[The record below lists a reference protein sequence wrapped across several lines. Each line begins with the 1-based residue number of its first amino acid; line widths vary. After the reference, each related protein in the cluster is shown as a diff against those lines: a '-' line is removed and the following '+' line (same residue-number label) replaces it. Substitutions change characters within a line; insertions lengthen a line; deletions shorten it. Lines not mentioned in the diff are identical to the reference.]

1 MHEKIW
7 KILMNYSEKSEDEI
21 KPESNL
27 QTDLGLNSLDVI
39 GIVTDF
45 EDQFGISIPDEDI
58 LTLTTVKDIEEY
70 IQKKQGAYRHSVRQR
85 SRCSA

>member
-1 MHEKIW
+1 MHDKIW
-7 KILMNYSEKSEDEI
+7 KILMNYSEKSEAEI

-45 EDQFGISIPDEDI
+45 EDAFGISIPDDDI
-58 LTLTTVKDIEEY
+58 LTLVTVRDIEEY
-70 IQKKQGAYRHSVRQR
+70 IKKKQEA
-85 SRCSA
+85 

>member
-1 MHEKIW
+1 MHDKIW
-7 KILMNYSEKSEDEI
+7 KILMNYSEKSEAEI

-45 EDQFGISIPDEDI
+45 EDTFGISIPDDDI
-58 LTLTTVKDIEEY
+58 LTLVTVKDIEEY
-70 IQKKQGAYRHSVRQR
+70 IKKKQEA
-85 SRCSA
+85 

>member
-1 MHEKIW
+1 
-7 KILMNYSEKSEDEI
+7 MNYSEKSEAEI

-45 EDQFGISIPDEDI
+45 EVTFGISIPDDDI
-58 LTLTTVKDIEEY
+58 LTLVTVKDIEEY
-70 IQKKQGAYRHSVRQR
+70 IKKKQAHRGFRTIRNLL
-85 SRCSA
+85 

>member
-7 KILMNYSEKSEDEI
+7 KILMHYSEKSEDEI

-70 IQKKQGAYRHSVRQR
+70 IQKKQGA
-85 SRCSA
+85 

>member
-7 KILMNYSEKSEDEI
+7 KILMNYSEKSEADI

-45 EDQFGISIPDEDI
+45 ETEFGISIPDED
-58 LTLTTVKDIEEY
+58 LLNLVTVKDIEEY
-70 IQKKQGAYRHSVRQR
+70 LKKKVED
-85 SRCSA
+85 